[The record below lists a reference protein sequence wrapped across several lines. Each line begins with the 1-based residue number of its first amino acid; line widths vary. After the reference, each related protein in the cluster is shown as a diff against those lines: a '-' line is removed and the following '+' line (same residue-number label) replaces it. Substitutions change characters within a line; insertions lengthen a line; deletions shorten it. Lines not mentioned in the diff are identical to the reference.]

1 MFEQYSQIIRNR
13 YPDLNIIGENY
24 TPSAIRSM
32 TAQFLGTF
40 KLVLIGLILFGQNPF
55 TYLNMNT
62 PNIFTWATENKV
74 KNLTPQPPM
83 PLNNSMIPL
92 LSQ

>member
-40 KLVLIGLILFGQNPF
+40 KLVLIGIILFGQNPF

-62 PNIFTWATENKV
+62 PTIFTWATENKV
-74 KNLTPQPPM
+74 KDLT
-83 PLNNSMIPL
+83 
-92 LSQ
+92 